1 MVRGA
6 WQATVLGVWSGS
18 PRTLRG
24 SSWCSGISGTCS
36 FYCYHPFVASFNC
49 CCLVAAAAAA
59 AKSLQLCLTLWDPI
73 DSSLLGSSVP
83 GILQARIL
91 EWVAISLS
99 NTWKWK
105 VKLNS
110 PSRAVWV
117 MSNSLWPHG
126 LQHVR
131 LACSSPSPGVCS
143 NSCPLSRWCYLTISS
158 SAVPLSFCPQSFQ
171 HQGL

>member
-1 MVRGA
+1 MF
-6 WQATVLGVWSGS
+6 S
-18 PRTLRG
+18 PF
-24 SSWCSGISGTCS
+24 SIHSK
-36 FYCYHPFVASFNC
+36 FYFF
-49 CCLVAAAAAA
+49 CLVWLYEIGILSQTS
-59 AKSLQLCLTLWDPI
+59 SLLRSSSFPGLSVKILMNYVCAQSCLTFCNPMDY
-73 DSSLLGSSVP
+73 SLLGSSVP

-105 VKLNS
+105 MKLNS